1 MVRALSN
8 GTFFSSIARA
18 PDGGTSGASASTSK
32 TFSPEYV
39 HELREENKTWRQ
51 RAQGHETARKAA
63 EDATTKAREEADA
76 RIRKADEEANAKID
90 SVRKAAGER
99 IVRAE
104 LAIAA
109 VKAGMI
115 DLDGLKL
122 ADLSKVTL
130 EADGAVKGA
139 EELVA
144 QLKKEKLYLFTS
156 AHGANGTSGIATAP
170 RPADGQPFDAM
181 KATQL
186 EVDARKK
193 RLIGRR

>member
-1 MVRALSN
+1 MYR
-8 GTFFSSIARA
+8 TSSYRTAFGNFLRA
-18 PDGGTSGASASTSK
+18 PDGGGIGAAPGGAK

-63 EDATTKAREEADA
+63 EESAAKLREEADA
-76 RIRKADEEANAKID
+76 RIEKADEEANSKIE
-90 SVRKAAGER
+90 SARKSADEW

-109 VKAGMI
+109 VKAGMV

-130 EADGAVKGA
+130 EADGTVKGA
-139 EELVA
+139 DELMA
-144 QLKKEKLYLFTS
+144 QLKKEKPYLFGT
-156 AHGANGTSGIATAP
+156 ANGAGGTSGTANAP
-170 RPADGQPFDAM
+170 KPADSQPFNAM
-181 KATQL
+181 KATQD
-186 EVDARKK
+186 EVEARKK
-193 RLIGRR
+193 RLLGRR